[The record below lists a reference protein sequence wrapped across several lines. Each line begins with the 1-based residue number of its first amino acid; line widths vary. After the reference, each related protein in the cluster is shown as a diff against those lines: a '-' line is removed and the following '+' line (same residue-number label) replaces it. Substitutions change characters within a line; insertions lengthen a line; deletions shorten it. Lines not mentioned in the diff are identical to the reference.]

1 MCGIFGC
8 VLASGSAAPL
18 IRVGLKKLEYRGYD
32 SAGLATV
39 HDGAIFV
46 KKGRGRID
54 DLHERLNFDDLP
66 GRVGIGHTR
75 WATHGAPSD
84 ANAHPHLDCH
94 GLVAVVHNGVIE
106 NFQELRAE
114 LEARGHVFKSK
125 TDTEAICHLIEEGL
139 EAGLSLKEAVRRA
152 LLRLSGSFAI
162 AAISPREPGLAV
174 VARQECPLIIGI
186 GPGGTFFSSD
196 LPALLW
202 VTRRAAFLNDGDLAV
217 VTANG
222 FYVEDLGAGLPV
234 HRPVEEVL
242 WSPEQAEKG
251 GFPHFM
257 LKEIY
262 EQPQALRNTLRTSR
276 VYLERVSRIINE
288 SSKVFMVAC
297 GSSYHACLAGSYMLS
312 RLARVDARPVVAS
325 EFKESCGPL
334 VDSNTTILALSQSGE
349 TADTL
354 LALRAGLERG
364 AKVLSVTNVMGSSIT
379 RLSHVYIGMQA
390 GPEVGV
396 AATKTFTCQLAVLA
410 QLSIMLGS
418 MRGVL
423 DESEA
428 KALRSSL
435 SEVPLALS
443 RALPSIDA
451 AVKPV
456 ALKYA
461 HSPSAYFLSRG
472 INVATALEGA
482 LKLKEVSYIHAE
494 GYPAGESK
502 HGPISLVEEGFPCV
516 FIVPRAEVR
525 RHLVGNIME
534 MKARGARIIVVGDEG
549 DGEVASLADDFIG
562 TPARLPEPLTPILYV
577 VPLQL
582 LAYYAAVERGNDP
595 DRPRNLAKSVTVT

>member
-8 VLASGSAAPL
+8 VLANGSAAPL
-18 IRVGLKKLEYRGYD
+18 IRTGLKKLEYRGYD
-32 SAGLATV
+32 SAGLATI
-39 HDGAIFV
+39 HDGLVFV
-46 KKGRGRID
+46 KKGKGKID
-54 DLHERLNFDDLP
+54 RLHEELNFDDLP

-84 ANAHPHLDCH
+84 INAHPHLDCH
-94 GLVAVVHNGVIE
+94 GLVAVVHNGIIE
-106 NFQELRAE
+106 NFQELREE

-125 TDTEAICHLIEEGL
+125 TDTEVISHLVEEGL
-139 EAGLSLKEAVRRA
+139 ESGLPLKEAVRKA

-162 AAISPREPGLAV
+162 AAVSPKEPGSVV
-174 VARQECPLIIGI
+174 VARHECPLVIGI
-186 GPGGTFFSSD
+186 SPEGVFFSSD

-202 VTRRAAFLNDGDLAV
+202 VTRRVSFLNDGDLAV
-217 VTANG
+217 ITAGG
-222 FYVEDLGAGLPV
+222 FHVEDLKTGLWLN
-234 HRPVEEVL
+234 RPVEEAS

-262 EQPQALRNTLRTSR
+262 EQPQALRNTLRTPR
-276 VYLERVSRIINE
+276 IYLERACRAIND

-297 GSSYHACLAGSYMLS
+297 GSSYYACVAGSYMLS
-312 RLARVDARPVVAS
+312 RLAHIDARPVIAS
-325 EFKESCGPL
+325 EFKESCGLL
-334 VDSNTTILALSQSGE
+334 VDKDAAILALSQSGE

-396 AATKTFTCQLAVLA
+396 AATKTYTCQLTVLA

-418 MRGVL
+418 MRGSL
-423 DESEA
+423 SESEA
-428 KALRSSL
+428 KALWSSL
-435 SEVPLALS
+435 NEVPHLVS
-443 RALPSIDA
+443 KSLPSVDGV
-451 AVKPV
+451 VKTI
-456 ALKYA
+456 ALRYA

-525 RHLVGNIME
+525 RHLIGNIME
-534 MKARGARIIVVGDEG
+534 MKARGASIIVVGDE
-549 DGEVASLADDFIG
+549 DDEEASSLADDFIG
-562 TPARLPEPLTPILYV
+562 APAGLPEPLTPILYV

-582 LAYYAAVERGNDP
+582 LAYHTAVARGNDP